1 MYYIKNILAPWI
13 QFSINQK
20 HSIYFQGC
28 LFVTRLFVTRT
39 IHFLLYK
46 IFYVCVNIKMCAI
59 TTLYIQMWLINN
71 KSIYVCLIYIS
82 TLHQPVRLNFDLK
95 SWPGWLTYS
104 LWFGWVHKTAGSRPR
119 DLSSSLRSSCSYLQT
134 STERMKGERGHLNQ
148 QQLTTEQMH
157 TFLIFCGIYSLQK
170 TNFPR
175 SNSSTNSKKQHV

>member
-1 MYYIKNILAPWI
+1 MKNILAPWI
-13 QFSINQK
+13 QYSINQK
-20 HSIYFQGC
+20 HSIYFQAC
-28 LFVTRLFVTRT
+28 LFVTCT

-46 IFYVCVNIKMCAI
+46 IFYVCVNIKMCAR

-95 SWPGWLTYS
+95 SWPGWLTFNIYAELCACLPS
-104 LWFGWVHKTAGSRPR
+104 KRLWFGWVHKTAGSRPR

-157 TFLIFCGIYSLQK
+157 IFLIFCGI
-170 TNFPR
+170 
-175 SNSSTNSKKQHV
+175 